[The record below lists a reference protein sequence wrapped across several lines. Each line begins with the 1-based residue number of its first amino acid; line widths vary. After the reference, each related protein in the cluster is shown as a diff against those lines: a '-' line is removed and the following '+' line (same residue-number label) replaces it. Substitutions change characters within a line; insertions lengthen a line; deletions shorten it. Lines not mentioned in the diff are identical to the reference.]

1 MSDFSVAGDTPA
13 HKYAVE
19 ASDDTISTSITPQIS
34 MKSWHIDMLIVVV
47 GLPTLIFFVTMGGVF
62 ALLGPWVIYTGV
74 LSIRKRPGL
83 GRQILRIITGAALL
97 CLSAAVLLAPV
108 HTGPWCFA
116 GGILGLLAGSSYLT
130 ATLFTMR
137 KTNNAVA

>member
-13 HKYAVE
+13 HKYAAE
-19 ASDDTISTSITPQIS
+19 ASDDTTTTSITPQIS

-47 GLPTLIFFVTMGGVF
+47 GLPTLIFFVAMGGVF

-116 GGILGLLAGSSYLT
+116 GGILGLLAGASYLT